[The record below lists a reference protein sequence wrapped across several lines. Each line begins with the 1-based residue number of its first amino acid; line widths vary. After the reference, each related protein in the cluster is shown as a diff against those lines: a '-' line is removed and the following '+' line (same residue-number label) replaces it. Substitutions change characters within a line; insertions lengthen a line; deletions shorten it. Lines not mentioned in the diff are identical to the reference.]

1 VTQKQKLEVINR
13 KLDLSLRAI
22 SIMPL
27 FIASAH
33 DKNPNKL
40 WRDALRQWEEIE
52 KQYKEILKYEDNNNT
67 TSFENQIS

>member
-1 VTQKQKLEVINR
+1 
-13 KLDLSLRAI
+13 
-22 SIMPL
+22 MPL
-27 FIASAH
+27 FIASCN

-40 WRDALRQWEEIE
+40 WKDAIRQWEEIE

>member
-1 VTQKQKLEVINR
+1 MTQKQKLEVINR
-13 KLDLSLRAI
+13 KLDLSLKAI

-27 FIASAH
+27 FIASVH

-40 WRDALRQWEEIE
+40 WKDAIRQWEEIE

-67 TSFENQIS
+67 TSLTDQIS